1 MKSTFID
8 SYVRQL
14 ETNRSPSAGQW
25 YHLSSMVSRLGKSLS
40 RKNPAS
46 SEYRF
51 ILVVGALYLSCF
63 SLTLFMPNAFFW
75 DDWINYFNKSAID
88 VRASTGPFSGF
99 SPLRLVVEG
108 LLTEHWITG
117 FRILTF
123 LLFPIASLLL
133 FNTLKSSRFL
143 SRAEVLV
150 VSAVFLL
157 APVNSARNSMTIL
170 MYTSCYASFFGGWYL
185 FARKTSLLPRLLAL
199 CLFVNSFDTASLIMF
214 MAIPLGLS
222 LAEEIHTA
230 RDLRSW
236 LARNWVFVLSPIAYW
251 FIEPTLNPTLDQV
264 RAEYYTPK
272 MSGISRGLVLLGV
285 IALVILLLSRKR
297 HWRYESHRGQIQIAA
312 GIVVLWFG
320 IFPYMT
326 LGHFPNLESLL
337 IGFIPGQSD
346 WDSRHQLLMPLGLA
360 LIILG
365 MLNLV
370 KRQKLFLSAIPVL
383 LVCSVLNFTFSQE
396 YYLDSIKASQTI
408 RAFSQNPEL
417 SNMTLVLIDDQ
428 APRFNA
434 RGRRVRSYEWDAM
447 LRAALGSTAPKSDVL
462 RFVDCTSLKP
472 DAIVTI
478 AASRGKMMTLLTRD
492 PKISL
497 SVSKINICG

>member
-1 MKSTFID
+1 MI
-8 SYVRQL
+8 
-14 ETNRSPSAGQW
+14 
-25 YHLSSMVSRLGKSLS
+25 SRLGKLLS
-40 RKNPAS
+40 RKNPAP
-46 SEYRF
+46 SEFRF
-51 ILVVGALYLSCF
+51 ILVVGTLYLSCF

-75 DDWINYFNKSAID
+75 DDWINYFNKSARD
-88 VRASTGPFSGF
+88 VRTSTGPFSGF

-108 LLTEHWITG
+108 WMAEHWITG

-123 LLFPIASLLL
+123 LLFPVAALLL

-185 FARKTSLLPRLLAL
+185 FARKTSLIPRLLAL
-199 CLFVNSFDTASLIMF
+199 CLFLNSFDTASLIMF

-230 RDLRSW
+230 RDLRRW
-236 LARNWVFVLSPIAYW
+236 LARNWAFVLSPVAYW
-251 FIEPTLNPTLDQV
+251 FIEPTLNPTLDQI

-272 MSGISRGLVLLGV
+272 MSGISRGLVLLGG
-285 IALVILLLSRKR
+285 IALVILLLGRKK
-297 HWRYESHRGQIQIAA
+297 HWRYESHRGQIQISA
-312 GIVVLWFG
+312 GMVVLWFG
-320 IFPYMT
+320 IFPYMA

-337 IGFIPGQSD
+337 IGFVPGQSD
-346 WDSRHQLLMPLGLA
+346 WDSRHQLLMPLALA

-365 MLNLV
+365 MLNLI
-370 KRQKLFLSAIPVL
+370 KRQTLLISATPVL
-383 LVCSVLNFTFSQE
+383 LVCSVLNLTFSQE
-396 YYLDSIKASQTI
+396 YYLDSIKASHII
-408 RAFSQNPEL
+408 REFSQNSEL
-417 SNMTLVLIDDQ
+417 SKMTLVLIDDQ

-434 RGRRVRSYEWDAM
+434 RGRRIRSYEWDAM
-447 LRAALGSTAPKSDVL
+447 LRAALGSNAPMSDVL

-478 AASRGKMMTLLTRD
+478 AAARGKMMTLLSRD

-497 SVSKINICG
+497 SVSKINICR